1 MPELTKKPKKV
12 PMRMCVAC
20 QAMKPKK
27 ELARVVASSDGAVSL
42 DPSGRAAGRGAYLC
56 RSTACLAKAVKEK
69 RLERA
74 LKTMIPR
81 EMVERLAKELSGGL
95 DGS

>member
-1 MPELTKKPKKV
+1 
-12 PMRMCVAC
+12 MCVAC

-27 ELARVVASSDGAVSL
+27 ELARVVAKNDGTVSL

-56 RSTACLAKAVKEK
+56 RSVECLAKAIKEK

-81 EMVERLAKELSGGL
+81 DTVELLSKEITGGPN
-95 DGS
+95 GS